1 VTARTRAEAVL
12 VLTTMIW
19 GSTFAAMKLG
29 LQEMSPLALTAT
41 RFLLAAI
48 FYLVFFRRKLFPI
61 SAPSV
66 FRGSILGLFLF
77 LGFVAQN
84 VGLQYTTASKSAF
97 ITSLTVVFVPL
108 LQVIIERRSPKLGNI
123 IGVCIVSTGLW
134 FLTSPTGS
142 SFNEGDALTL
152 LCAVFFA
159 VYIVYLD
166 VVSKEMTTLRLTF
179 LQLASTSIYALIA
192 VVAFE
197 HVVVSSSA
205 GLLSIL
211 LYLTLFATVLTTFI
225 QTRFQKDTTP
235 TRAGIIFTVEP
246 VFACII
252 AYALL
257 NEQIGPSGML
267 GGALIIVGV
276 ITSELSDAIPFLN
289 TSFDSTED
297 APSDRS

>member
-1 VTARTRAEAVL
+1 V
-12 VLTTMIW
+12 
-19 GSTFAAMKLG
+19 
-29 LQEMSPLALTAT
+29 
-41 RFLLAAI
+41 FL
-48 FYLVFFRRKLFPI
+48 Y
-61 SAPSV
+61 
-66 FRGSILGLFLF
+66 

-84 VGLQYTTASKSAF
+84 IGLKYTTASKSAF

-179 LQLASTSIYALIA
+179 LQLASTSVCGLIS
-192 VVAFE
+192 VTAFE
-197 HVVVSSSA
+197 HLVVS
-205 GLLSIL
+205 LSPTLITVVM
-211 LYLTLFATVLTTFI
+211 YLTLFATILTTFI

-246 VFACII
+246 VFASIF
-252 AYALL
+252 AYVLL
-257 NEQIGPSGML
+257 HEQIGAAGLL
-267 GGALIIVGV
+267 GGALIVAGV
-276 ITSELSDAIPFLN
+276 LTSELSDAVPFLN
-289 TSFDSTED
+289 ASFGPTEN
-297 APSDRS
+297 ASSGPSSG